1 MEYEVYP
8 IFSGLVVIGFCIGVC
23 VGCRMIAYWDNYVN
37 PPHKTKMLEKLVFSQ
52 RDSLRSLRL
61 EFNNFRNGHEK
72 ELMTILRET
81 LRTSPRSSADEPNGQ
96 TE

>member
-8 IFSGLVVIGFCIGVC
+8 VFTGLVVIGFCMGVC
-23 VGCRMIAYWDNYVN
+23 VGGAMIAYWEKYTN
-37 PPHKTKMLEKLVFSQ
+37 PRDKAHLLEKVVFSQ

-72 ELMTILRET
+72 ELMTILKET
-81 LRTSPRSSADEPNGQ
+81 LRSSPRSVDDEPN
-96 TE
+96 E

>member
-8 IFSGLVVIGFCIGVC
+8 VFTLLVVIGFCIGVC
-23 VGCRMIAYWDNYVN
+23 IGGAMIAYWDKYVN
-37 PPHKTKMLEKLVFSQ
+37 PSNKVKLLEKIIFSQ

-61 EFNNFRNGHEK
+61 EFNTFRNGHEK

-81 LRTSPRSSADEPNGQ
+81 LRTSPRQTEDEPN
-96 TE
+96 E